1 MRLRDIIDTSIAD
14 WRMPIPKE
22 LKQDYLRFQYKQNLT
37 FTLLMNVVGFTL
49 FLLYGLAD
57 WLILPDVAD
66 YSIVIRILLYVTLL
80 PATIWLVKNT
90 SNMSLLELLLPIS
103 TVFGTVFWFE
113 LALRSESPFISN
125 YLYAGIIFVVFPNLG
140 IRTNFLSSLAFTT
153 FLSSIILY
161 YVFRFSESHLILL
174 NVYVLA
180 LIPFVLI
187 SLFTAWH
194 NTNTG
199 RRLYLFSVIE
209 EMNKVELE
217 EANQQLKK
225 QSQTDHLTSLPNR
238 YLLEDRIQQAIA
250 QASRDNM
257 RLALMIVDLDRFKPI
272 NDTHGHA
279 VGDAVLKVTAERM
292 TGCVRESDT
301 VARVGG
307 DEFVV
312 LLPVIEAD
320 EDAVAVAKKIQYVLS
335 QPFLIGEVIITT
347 SSSLGIAIYPDQG
360 MDANMLTRIADAN
373 LYRAKE
379 QGRNCF
385 VMNK

>member
-1 MRLRDIIDTSIAD
+1 
-14 WRMPIPKE
+14 
-22 LKQDYLRFQYKQNLT
+22 
-37 FTLLMNVVGFTL
+37 
-49 FLLYGLAD
+49 
-57 WLILPDVAD
+57 
-66 YSIVIRILLYVTLL
+66 
-80 PATIWLVKNT
+80 
-90 SNMSLLELLLPIS
+90 
-103 TVFGTVFWFE
+103 
-113 LALRSESPFISN
+113 
-125 YLYAGIIFVVFPNLG
+125 
-140 IRTNFLSSLAFTT
+140 
-153 FLSSIILY
+153 
-161 YVFRFSESHLILL
+161 L

-320 EDAVAVAKKIQYVLS
+320 EDAVAVAKKIQDVLS